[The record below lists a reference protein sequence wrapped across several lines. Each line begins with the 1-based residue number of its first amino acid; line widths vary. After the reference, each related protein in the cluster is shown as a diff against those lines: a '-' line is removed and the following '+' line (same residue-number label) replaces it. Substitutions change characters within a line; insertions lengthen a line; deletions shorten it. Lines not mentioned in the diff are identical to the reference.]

1 MLTQQEL
8 QSLKA
13 NLKRQITEL
22 HENISLDKD
31 LSESVYGM
39 CDPDD
44 KVNGEFYF
52 DSLNY
57 YRDRIREQNQEL
69 KKLVGIQ
76 KSIKKALA
84 SKKDNRS
91 FRITG
96 DFTFIG

>member
-44 KVNGEFYF
+44 EVNGEFYF

-69 KKLVGIQ
+69 KKLVRIQ
-76 KSIKKALA
+76 KSIKKAL
-84 SKKDNRS
+84 SGVSICKSLPIKVEE
-91 FRITG
+91 
-96 DFTFIG
+96 